1 MKKKSKRRHPGLMTL
16 NKLFI
21 TCLLFVSTA
30 VYAQDD
36 VDLLSEFE
44 EDSNAVEYTTASYKS
59 TRIINSI
66 SLENTAEGVLD
77 LRISHRFG
85 TVNSGIDEFFGLD
98 NANTRIGFDY
108 GIKPWIM
115 VGIGRSTY
123 EKSYDG
129 FFKVK
134 LLRQSTGGKNM
145 PVSLQLFSSM
155 MINSLKP
162 ANPDQD
168 KFTSRIGY
176 TYQLLLGRKFNKG
189 TTIQLMPTLVHR
201 NFVETKAEAND
212 VFSLGIGGRQKF
224 SARAA
229 ITYEFYYV
237 FPDQLASQYLNYSF
251 SVGVDIETGG
261 HVFQVFLS
269 NSAGMN
275 EQQFITQNTGDWANG
290 DIRIGFNISR
300 VFTVKKPK

>member
-1 MKKKSKRRHPGLMTL
+1 MLKKVLL
-16 NKLFI
+16 AA
-21 TCLLFVSTA
+21 CLLVGSSTI
-30 VYAQDD
+30 YAQDD
-36 VDLLSEFE
+36 LDMLDDLGDNPNEI
-44 EDSNAVEYTTASYKS
+44 EYASASYKS
-59 TRIINSI
+59 SRIINSI

-85 TVNSGIDEFFGLD
+85 TMNSGIDEFFGLD

-134 LLRQSTGGKNM
+134 LLRQSTGAKNM
-145 PVSLQLFSSM
+145 PVSLQFFSSV
-155 MINSLKP
+155 MINSLKA

-168 KFTSRIGY
+168 LFTSRMGY
-176 TYQLLLGRKFNKG
+176 TFQALLGRKFSKNM
-189 TTIQLMPTLVHR
+189 TIQIMPTLVHR
-201 NFVETKAEAND
+201 NFVETKAESND
-212 VFSLGIGGRQKF
+212 VFSLGIGGRQKVTKRM
-224 SARAA
+224 AL
-229 ITYEFYYV
+229 TYEFYYV
-237 FPDQLASQYLNYSF
+237 FPNQLAPQYVDYSF
-251 SVGVDIETGG
+251 SVGIDIETGG
-261 HVFQVFLS
+261 HVFQVFFT

-275 EQQFITQNTGDWANG
+275 EQQFITQNTGDWAKG

-300 VFTVKKPK
+300 VFTVKKPKE

>member
-1 MKKKSKRRHPGLMTL
+1 MIK
-16 NKLFI
+16 KLFLASMI
-21 TCLLFVSTA
+21 VFASTY
-30 VYAQDD
+30 VLAQT
-36 VDLLSEFE
+36 DLDMLNELGQ
-44 EDSNAVEYTTASYKS
+44 DSNVTNYATASYKS
-59 TRIINSI
+59 SRIINSI

-85 TVNSGIDEFFGLD
+85 TMNSGFEEFFGLD
-98 NANTRIGFDY
+98 NAVTRIGFDY
-108 GIKPWIM
+108 GIKPWLM

-123 EKSYDG
+123 EKAYDG

-134 LLRQSTGGKNM
+134 LLRQSSGAKNM
-145 PVSLQLFSSM
+145 PISVQFFSSM
-155 MINSLKP
+155 MINSLKA

-168 KFTSRIGY
+168 LFTSRMGY
-176 TYQLLLGRKFNKG
+176 TFQAIVGRKFSKNMSM
-189 TTIQLMPTLVHR
+189 QLMPTLVHR
-201 NFVETKAEAND
+201 NFVETIAEAND

-224 SARAA
+224 SKRAA
-229 ITYEFYYV
+229 LTYEFYYV
-237 FPDQLASQYLNYSF
+237 FPNQLALQYVSYSF

-261 HVFQVFLS
+261 HVFQLFLT

-300 VFTVKKPK
+300 VFTVKKPKE

>member
-1 MKKKSKRRHPGLMTL
+1 MLKKVLL
-16 NKLFI
+16 AA
-21 TCLLFVSTA
+21 CLLVGSST
-30 VYAQDD
+30 VFSQDD
-36 VDLLSEFE
+36 LDMIDDLGDNPNEI
-44 EDSNAVEYTTASYKS
+44 EYATASYKS
-59 TRIINSI
+59 SRIINSI

-85 TVNSGIDEFFGLD
+85 TMNSGVDEFFGLD

-134 LLRQSTGGKNM
+134 ILRQSTGTKNV
-145 PVSLQLFSSM
+145 PVSLQFFSSL
-155 MINSLKP
+155 MINSLKA

-168 KFTSRIGY
+168 LFTSRMGY
-176 TYQLLLGRKFNKG
+176 TYQVLLGRKFSKNM
-189 TTIQLMPTLVHR
+189 TIQIMPTLVHR
-201 NFVETKAEAND
+201 NFVETKAESND

-224 SARAA
+224 TKRMAL
-229 ITYEFYYV
+229 TYEFYYV
-237 FPDQLASQYLNYSF
+237 FPNQLAPQYVDYSF
-251 SVGVDIETGG
+251 SVGIDIETGG
-261 HVFQVFLS
+261 HVFQVFLT

-275 EQQFITQNTGDWANG
+275 EQQFITQNTGDWAAG

-300 VFTVKKPK
+300 VFTVKKPKE